1 VLTTA
6 TNVKTKSNWLLPEDL
21 WAPYI

>member
-6 TNVKTKSNWLLPEDL
+6 TNVKTKSNWLLPESL
-21 WAPYI
+21 WAPCI